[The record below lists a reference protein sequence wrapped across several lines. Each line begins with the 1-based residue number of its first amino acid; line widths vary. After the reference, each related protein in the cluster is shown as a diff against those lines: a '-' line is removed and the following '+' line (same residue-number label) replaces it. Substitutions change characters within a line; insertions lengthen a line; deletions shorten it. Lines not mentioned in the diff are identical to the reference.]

1 MNISPDEAQASLA
14 AVQQT
19 RAKMRKLAGTSS
31 YFAIVWGLVCFFG
44 FLATQFLP
52 SGYIWLAWLPLVLA
66 GGVISSFIGYHIGT
80 QSRSAVGARH
90 AFFYLALFGFTI
102 IWLIIMQPLSLK
114 QDFLFLASVILFG
127 GVVSGVLQRAVPGV
141 VVSLAFLAITLIG
154 YYLLPAYF
162 YLWMAV
168 FYGLL
173 FAAFGVVM
181 RLRWR

>member
-1 MNISPDEAQASLA
+1 MHVSPDEAQASLA

-52 SGYIWLAWLPLVLA
+52 PDFVWLAWLLLVLA
-66 GGVISSFIGYHIGT
+66 GSIISGFLGYYLGT

-90 AFFYLALFGFTI
+90 ALFYLALFGFTI
-102 IWLIIMQPLSLK
+102 LWVIIMQPLNLK
-114 QDFLFLASVILFG
+114 QVFLFLATIIQFG
-127 GVVSGVLQRAVPGV
+127 GVVSGILQRTVIGL
-141 VVSLAFLAITLIG
+141 VVSLVFLAITLIG

-162 YLWMAV
+162 YLWMAIL
-168 FYGLL
+168 YGLS
-173 FAAFGVVM
+173 FAGFGLVM